1 MLGKEVLSPLML
13 LGIMLMIVG
22 AILLIL
28 PLIARMGIRLE
39 EVHPLILLGKRFN
52 GVYIGTSPLLIIIMA
67 ALYIAFLLLRRG

>member
-1 MLGKEVLSPLML
+1 MLGKEILSPLML

-39 EVHPLILLGKRFN
+39 EVHPLILLGKRFD

-67 ALYIAFLLLRRG
+67 ALYIVLLLLRRG

>member
-1 MLGKEVLSPLML
+1 MLGKEILSPLML

>member
-1 MLGKEVLSPLML
+1 MLGKEILSPLML

-39 EVHPLILLGKRFN
+39 EVHPLILLGKRFD

-67 ALYIAFLLLRRG
+67 ALYIALLLLRRG

>member
-1 MLGKEVLSPLML
+1 MLGKEILSPLML

-39 EVHPLILLGKRFN
+39 EVHPLILLGKRFD

>member
-1 MLGKEVLSPLML
+1 MLGKEILSPLML
-13 LGIMLMIVG
+13 LGIMLMMVG

-39 EVHPLILLGKRFN
+39 EVHPLILLGKRFD